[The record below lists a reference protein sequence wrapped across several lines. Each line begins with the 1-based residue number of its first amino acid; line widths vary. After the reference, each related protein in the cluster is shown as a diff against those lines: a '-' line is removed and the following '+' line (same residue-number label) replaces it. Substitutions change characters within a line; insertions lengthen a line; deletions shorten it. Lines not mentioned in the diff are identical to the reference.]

1 MKEQGQTINP
11 RALLNKRER
20 VRSSTRDE
28 QLNYSALVENPISD
42 YKKIIL
48 GLEYSL
54 ENEKKLA
61 SELERKNKSLE
72 SEVSNLRNLL
82 VKAPEK

>member
-11 RALLNKRER
+11 KALLNKRER